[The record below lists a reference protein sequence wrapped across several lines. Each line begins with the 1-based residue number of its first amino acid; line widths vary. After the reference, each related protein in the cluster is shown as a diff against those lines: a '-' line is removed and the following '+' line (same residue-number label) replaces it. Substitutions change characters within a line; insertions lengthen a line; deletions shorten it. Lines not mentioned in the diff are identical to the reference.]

1 MIDLEQ
7 FEGYTPGP
15 WGVTGRNG
23 YLNQVGIGPSIG
35 CAYGA
40 GDEVRANARL
50 IAAAPDLLAEVKR
63 LREEKAE
70 LVGALEMIAGEQPCN
85 DSLMGNA
92 DIARAALEKARN
104 HG

>member
-50 IAAAPDLLAEVKR
+50 MAAAPDLLAEVKR
-63 LREEKAE
+63 LREVNAE
-70 LVGALEMIAGEQPCN
+70 LVAVLHVVVPVNWVMTRVPAK
-85 DSLMGNA
+85 
-92 DIARAALEKARN
+92 RF
-104 HG
+104 